1 MSKTVSDFVF
11 DRLTQWKIN
20 RIYGFPGDGAN
31 GLFTAMDRAMD
42 RFELVR
48 VSHEEMAAFMACA
61 HAKFTGEVGVC
72 MATSGPGAIHLLN
85 GLYDAKMDHQPVVA
99 IVGQQSRIALG
110 GSYQQEVDLTSLYK
124 DVAGEYIQ
132 QCSHPAQI
140 RHLIDR
146 AFRVATAR
154 RCVTCIVIPNDIQE
168 MDYTDPPRAHGCVE
182 SGPGY
187 RHPRVIPYERDLL
200 AAAELLNAGKKVAML
215 VGAGALHASDEVAE
229 AADLLGAGIAKA
241 LLGKAVLPDDDPG
254 VTGSIGLLGTKPSW
268 DLMQECDTLFMVGSG
283 FPYSEFLPKPGSVKG
298 VQIDIEAKMLS
309 IRYPME
315 VPLMGDAKETLRELI
330 PLLKR
335 KEDRG
340 WRETIENNVS
350 DWNETLK
357 VRAMDDGK
365 PLNPQRVFYELSPK
379 LPDNCIVTADSG
391 SASNWYAR
399 DIRLRKGMMGSLS
412 GGLATMCP
420 GVPYAIAAKFCWPD
434 RPAIALV
441 GDGAMEMLGINGL
454 ITISRYWKQW
464 SDPRLIVLVLNNHDL
479 NQVTWEMRV
488 MSGCKK
494 FEESQYVPDFPFAS
508 YAESLGLKGLKVD
521 DPDRV
526 ASTWDEA
533 LAADRPVVVEAMT
546 DPEIACLPPHITVEQ
561 AVHFMS
567 SIAQGDPNRLQMIKR
582 AFSQTVDSF
591 VPSSS

>member
-11 DRLTQWKIN
+11 DRLDAWGIH
-20 RIYGFPGDGAN
+20 RIYGYPGDGAN
-31 GLFTAMDRAMD
+31 GLFTAMDRVMD

-72 MATSGPGAIHLLN
+72 LATSGPGAIHLLN
-85 GLYDAKMDHQPVVA
+85 GLYDAKLDHQPVVA
-99 IVGQQSRIALG
+99 IVGQQARMALG
-110 GSYQQEVDLTSLYK
+110 GSYQQEVDLVSLFK

-132 QCSHPAQI
+132 QCNDPAQI

-146 AFRVATAR
+146 AIRIAVAR
-154 RCVTCIVIPNDIQE
+154 RCVTCIVIPNDVQE
-168 MDYTDPPRAHGCVE
+168 LDYADPPRVHGCVE
-182 SGPGY
+182 SGLGY
-187 RHPRVIPYERDLL
+187 RQPRVVPYERDLL
-200 AAAELLNAGKKVAML
+200 AAAALLNDGKKIAML
-215 VGAGALHASDEVAE
+215 VGAGALHASNEVAE
-229 AADLLGAGIAKA
+229 VADLLGAGVAKA

-268 DLMQECDTLFMVGSG
+268 DLMQDCDTLFMVGSG

-309 IRYPME
+309 IRYPMD
-315 VPLMGDAKETLRELI
+315 VPLVGDAKETLRELI

-335 KEDRG
+335 KADRS
-340 WRETIENNVS
+340 WRETIDENVS
-350 DWNETLK
+350 QWNETLK
-357 VRAMDDGK
+357 SRAMDEGK

-379 LPDNCIVTADSG
+379 LPDHCIVTADSG

-441 GDGAMEMLGINGL
+441 GDGAMEMLGINGM

-464 SDPRLIVLVLNNHDL
+464 SDPRLIILVLNNHDL

-494 FEESQYVPDFPFAS
+494 FEESQFVPDFPFAS
-508 YAESLGLKGLKVD
+508 YAESLGLKGLRVD
-521 DPDRV
+521 DPDHV

-533 LAADRPVVVEAMT
+533 LAADRPVLVEAVT
-546 DPEIACLPPHITVEQ
+546 DPEIASLPPHITVEQ
-561 AVHFMS
+561 AVNFMS
-567 SIAQGDPNRLQMIKR
+567 SIAQGDPDRLRMIKK
-582 AFSQTVDSF
+582 AFSQTVDSI
-591 VPSSS
+591 VP